1 MPCEIT
7 KPASTLRE
15 CLRVTLT
22 QPRCQGGG
30 DPAAQPH
37 QDGRSPG
44 QRAGPGQRRN
54 GLAGAAEGGGQP
66 TGYEEALHRCRRRAQ
81 GLKALRRRSGRG
93 QVGEPPAWPFAHP

>member
-15 CLRVTLT
+15 CLMVTVT

-37 QDGRSPG
+37 QDGCSTG
-44 QRAGPGQRRN
+44 QRAGPGQRGD

-66 TGYEEALHRCRRRAQ
+66 AGYEEALHRRRRHTQ
-81 GLKALRRRSGRG
+81 GLKALGRRSGRG
-93 QVGEPPAWPFAHP
+93 QVGERGGAAR